1 MFKASE
7 NNNRNRLYIRD
18 RQIVVESESRNEKL
32 IAILRETP
40 NFSTTFFR
48 NQKGAFILP
57 IEKLN
62 LRSYRQGTFDLYW
75 KNEDRLSRVKL
86 EEIDSS
92 KAITE
97 NLEVIPY
104 ATLGGAASLSFIQK
118 SYDKPL
124 SITIF
129 SRQINASGGKT
140 SALFQL
146 SDVLVKAGFEVT
158 ICAMWLVP
166 DGPIFSCPDGVK
178 LDYIESYMENPHEFK
193 KFDLTQGKIS
203 AEQSTLTK
211 FRKYLA
217 SLKSDFAY
225 LPNYDGEIYT
235 FFKEN
240 LARSVCYILGDH
252 NPVRYDQSLKN
263 GEIPSTTDNAKSFI
277 EAIRL
282 CDAIHLVNPSLVEVF
297 SKATS
302 VQIIPIPN
310 SIPQKRKASFLRKKK
325 IIAAGRM
332 DTVKKHDEL
341 IEAFKIASER
351 ISGWSLDIYGGG
363 NGPERNKILELASSL
378 TNVNVMYPVK
388 DLDARMRESAIHATT
403 SINESFGLTIA
414 EAMDIGIPV
423 IARKHAGSAFLLSDG
438 RGMICGS
445 SIEEFAESL
454 EHMMRTIDA
463 DDPDG
468 EIQLMTENAKEFVKS
483 VYPEEVQTLWR
494 THLNLAYDLK
504 RLRTV

>member
-1 MFKASE
+1 MFKASK

-18 RQIVVESESRNEKL
+18 SQIVVESESRNEKL
-32 IAILRETP
+32 IANLRGTP

-75 KNEDRLSRVKL
+75 KNEDKLSRVKL
-86 EEIDSS
+86 EEVDSS

-118 SYDKPL
+118 SYDRPL
-124 SITIF
+124 SVTIF

-193 KFDLTQGKIS
+193 KFDLPQGKIS

-217 SLKSDFAY
+217 NLKSDFAY
-225 LPNYDGEIYT
+225 LPNYDGEIYA

-252 NPVRYDQSLKN
+252 NGVRYDRSLRN
-263 GEIPSTTDNAKSFI
+263 GEIPNITDNAKSFV
-277 EAIRL
+277 EAIKL

-302 VQIIPIPN
+302 VHIMPIPN
-310 SIPQKRKASFLRKKK
+310 SISPKRKASFLRKKR

-341 IEAFKIASER
+341 IEAFKIASK
-351 ISGWSLDIYGGG
+351 SVPGWSLDIYGGG
-363 NGPERNKILELASSL
+363 GPERNKILELASSL
-378 TNVNVMYPVK
+378 PNVNIMDPVK
-388 DLDARMRESAIHATT
+388 DLDARMRESAIHATA

-423 IARKHAGSAFLLSDG
+423 IARKHAGSTFLLSDN
-438 RGMICGS
+438 RGVICGS
-445 SIEEFAESL
+445 TIEEFAASL
-454 EHMMRTIDA
+454 EGMMRTIDA

-468 EIQLMTENAKEFVKS
+468 EIQLMIENAEEFVKS
-483 VYPEEVQTLWR
+483 VYPEEVQNLWR